1 MNQQVKNILS
11 QVYELEGLLLLVENH
26 AKDTD
31 SFVYE
36 LIRKKGDNIKEL
48 TQTISS
54 NIFESGAP
62 MTPSAEPEISE
73 KENPEKLE
81 DIDTSKFEQLGADSN
96 CDTDFADEDPE
107 EVYDDDAT
115 VGFSEIE
122 TPDINQII
130 QIQDP
135 ISIDD
140 APEQLPEDEPQ
151 EIWSSDYEEPEKNH
165 DDAEEEIE
173 DSEGFDI
180 DEVVDSE
187 DEEELLVE
195 DEDVQEEATDDTL
208 CLSDA
213 IQRDLSKNLKKAFT
227 LNDRFRYRRE
237 LFENSDVQMTNT
249 LNLVETMESFSEAE
263 DYFYSDME
271 WDRESPEVR
280 DFMEIIKQHFL

>member
-1 MNQQVKNILS
+1 MDNLP
-11 QVYELEGLLLLVENH
+11 LGAANH
-26 AKDTD
+26 PDAPFNEPLNTEHKR
-31 SFVYE
+31 FVSV
-36 LIRKKGDNIKEL
+36 
-48 TQTISS
+48 TISYYDTV
-54 NIFESGAP
+54 EAP
-62 MTPSAEPEISE
+62 V
-73 KENPEKLE
+73 N
-81 DIDTSKFEQLGADSN
+81 
-96 CDTDFADEDPE
+96 
-107 EVYDDDAT
+107 
-115 VGFSEIE
+115 
-122 TPDINQII
+122 
-130 QIQDP
+130 
-135 ISIDD
+135 
-140 APEQLPEDEPQ
+140 
-151 EIWSSDYEEPEKNH
+151 SSDDFIEKSFYKKVF
-165 DDAEEEIE
+165 DGDIPKE
-173 DSEGFDI
+173 FDI

>member
-48 TQTISS
+48 TQNISS
-54 NIFESGAP
+54 SIFESSAS
-62 MTPSAEPEISE
+62 TVPSVMPENHK
-73 KENPEKLE
+73 KENLE
-81 DIDTSKFEQLGADSN
+81 ITQEIEDYPKYEQLGADSN
-96 CDTDFADEDPE
+96 CETDFADEDPE
-107 EVYDDDAT
+107 EVYDVDGKVEYT
-115 VGFSEIE
+115 EIE
-122 TPDINQII
+122 IPEANPII
-130 QIQDP
+130 QIQDS

-151 EIWSSDYEEPEKNH
+151 EIWSSEYEEPEKHH
-165 DDAEEEIE
+165 DDVEETAEN
-173 DSEGFDI
+173 GI
-180 DEVVDSE
+180 DEVVDS

-195 DEDVQEEATDDTL
+195 DMQDDMSDDNL
-208 CLSDA
+208 RLSDA
-213 IQRDLSKNLKKAFT
+213 LQRDLSKNLKKAFT

-263 DYFYSDME
+263 DYFYGDME
-271 WDRESPEVR
+271 WDKESPEVR